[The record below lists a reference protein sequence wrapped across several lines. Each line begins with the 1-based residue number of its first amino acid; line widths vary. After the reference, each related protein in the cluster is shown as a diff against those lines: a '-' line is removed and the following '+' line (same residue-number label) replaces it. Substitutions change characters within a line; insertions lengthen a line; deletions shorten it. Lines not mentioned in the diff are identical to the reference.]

1 MPVAALVDER
11 ILCMHGGLSPDLKD
25 LNSIDK
31 LKKPSEIP
39 DGGVLTDLLWSDP
52 AESSS
57 PFVLNLVPKRWGEND
72 RGISFVFSEKVVQDF
87 LSKH

>member
-25 LNSIDK
+25 LTSIDK

-52 AESSS
+52 ADSSS